1 MSVKKI
7 LALFTVTFTMI
18 PVVKSQ
24 DMEDAKQLIEN
35 GRYTSAEKLLE
46 KNIGTDA
53 PEPEANYLLVKTY
66 LEQEKTEEA
75 ARFVNKY
82 LQAAEDGDADPLNR
96 IAATRYL
103 LNAGNK
109 RAADEIFNS
118 ILTNRKYNKN
128 VSLLL
133 AMAEV
138 AVEEKNG
145 DAWDAL
151 TWLDLAEKK
160 DRRNPDIEIVRGL
173 AYRKL
178 KDANNA
184 YIAFQQAIKKDP
196 RNARAHY
203 LLGKIFTAQKN
214 PEIYMEHFEKAYMI
228 DSTYAPVLEA
238 LYNHYYFR
246 NVQTA
251 KKFLGK
257 YIANSDYSI
266 QNDYY
271 MTDLLYLN
279 GEYQEAVRSANE
291 IIGKEQ
297 EKTQPRIF
305 KLAAYAYTNSGDS
318 AKALSYMKRYFE
330 KETPEKVIAA
340 DFRLIAQLTEKV
352 AGQEEAA
359 ISYYSISTEMD
370 TVIANKAANA
380 SVIAELYKKTGNN
393 AARAEWLGKYY
404 GWKDRAGNVDLFN
417 WGLAWYLAKDY
428 RKTDS
433 VFTIYTTRYPDD
445 IYGYYWRAQ
454 ANASIDTAMAD
465 SLAIPFYRNVVA
477 VGEKNKEANKKML
490 LKAYAY
496 LGGYEANITKN
507 YEVSLAWFEKYIEME
522 ENARISTYIE
532 MLHKWMAE
540 RNKE

>member
-7 LALFTVTFTMI
+7 LISFVVTFTMI
-18 PVVKSQ
+18 PLVRSQ
-24 DMEDAKQLIEN
+24 DMDDAKQLIEN
-35 GRYTSAEKLLE
+35 ERYNSAEELLE

-53 PEPEANYLLVKTY
+53 LEPEMNYLLVKTY

-75 ARFVNKY
+75 ARFVNRY
-82 LQAAEDGDADPLNR
+82 LQAVTGGEADPLNR

-103 LNAGNK
+103 LNAGDK
-109 RAADEIFNS
+109 GAAEEIFNS

-128 VSLLL
+128 ASLLV

-138 AVEEKNG
+138 AVEEKEG
-145 DAWDAL
+145 DADAAL

-178 KDANNA
+178 KDVNNA
-184 YIAFQQAIKKDP
+184 YIAFQEAIKKDP

-214 PEIYMEHFEKAYMI
+214 PEIYMEHFEKAYEI

-246 NVQTA
+246 DIRNA
-251 KKFLGK
+251 KKFLEK
-257 YIANSDYSI
+257 YIANSDYSL

-271 MTDLLYLN
+271 MTDILYLN

-291 IIGKEQ
+291 IINKEQ
-297 EKTQPRIF
+297 EKAQPRIY
-305 KLAAYAYTNSGDS
+305 KLAAYAYTESGDS
-318 AKALSYMKRYFE
+318 VKALDYMKRYFE
-330 KETPEKVIAA
+330 KEAPVKVIAA
-340 DFRLIAQLTEKV
+340 DFRLIAQLTERI

-359 ISYYSISTEMD
+359 ISYYSIATEMD
-370 TVIANKAANA
+370 TVTAHKAANA
-380 SVIAELYKKTGNN
+380 AAIAELYKRTGNH
-393 AARAEWLGKYY
+393 AGQAEWLGKYY
-404 GWKDRAGNVDLFN
+404 GWKERAGNVDLFN

-428 RKTDS
+428 PKTDS
-433 VFTIYTTRYPDD
+433 VFTIYTTRYPED

-465 SLAIPFYRNVVA
+465 SLAIPFYRKVVDI
-477 VGEKNKEANKKML
+477 GEKNKEAGKKML

-507 YEVSLAWFEKYIEME
+507 FEASLAWFEKYIDME
-522 ENARISTYIE
+522 ENARISTYID
-532 MLHKWMAE
+532 MLHKWIAE
-540 RNKE
+540 KK